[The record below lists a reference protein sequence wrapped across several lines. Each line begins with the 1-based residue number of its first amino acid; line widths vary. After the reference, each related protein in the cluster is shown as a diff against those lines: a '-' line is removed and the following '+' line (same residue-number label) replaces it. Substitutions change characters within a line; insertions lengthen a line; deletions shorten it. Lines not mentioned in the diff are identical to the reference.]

1 MIHPFKHLFTIT
13 KHRHLVIKHCFKVG
27 IGFQGMF
34 HDLSKYSP
42 TEFIPGMKYYQ
53 GNRSPN
59 DKERE
64 EKGYSSAWLHHKGR
78 NKHHFEYWVDIN
90 ITTHTYEPC
99 LMPLRYVKEM
109 FCDRIAATKV
119 YLKDKYEDG
128 AALNYFL
135 THSSRDKMHI
145 KTAKLLEEWLRLLA
159 EKGEKV
165 AFKKI
170 KKIKNRSSY

>member
-1 MIHPFKHLFTIT
+1 M
-13 KHRHLVIKHCFKVG
+13 
-27 IGFQGMF
+27 
-34 HDLSKYSP
+34 
-42 TEFIPGMKYYQ
+42 
-53 GNRSPN
+53 
-59 DKERE
+59 ERA
-64 EKGYSSAWLHHKGR
+64 GGLHHKGR

-128 AALNYFL
+128 AALHYFL

>member
-1 MIHPFKHLFTIT
+1 
-13 KHRHLVIKHCFKVG
+13 
-27 IGFQGMF
+27 
-34 HDLSKYSP
+34 
-42 TEFIPGMKYYQ
+42 
-53 GNRSPN
+53 
-59 DKERE
+59 
-64 EKGYSSAWLHHKGR
+64 
-78 NKHHFEYWVDIN
+78 
-90 ITTHTYEPC
+90 
-99 LMPLRYVKEM
+99 M

-165 AFKKI
+165 AFKQI